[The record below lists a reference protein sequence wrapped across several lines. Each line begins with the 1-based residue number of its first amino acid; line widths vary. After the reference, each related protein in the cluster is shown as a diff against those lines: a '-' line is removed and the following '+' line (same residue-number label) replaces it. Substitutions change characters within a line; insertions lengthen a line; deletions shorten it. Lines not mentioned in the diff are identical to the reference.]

1 MGTVQTHL
9 KSEWDICDPGT
20 PVRKCGWNL
29 NTGTT
34 VSVSGLPGQAGA
46 HRGRACRIRKAELN
60 RKQEILK
67 RLSERGDFVSGQE
80 LCEKLQVSRTAV
92 WKNIQKLKEEGY
104 PIEAVT
110 NKGYRLLSVEEAD
123 IFDGEKIVE
132 RLTTSWAGRP
142 LLYQEET
149 GSTNDDIFALAAQG
163 YPHGTLVI
171 AARQTAGK
179 GRRGRTWISPPEGN
193 IYMSILL
200 KPDLRPDVTPMLTVV
215 MALSVYQAV
224 AELYMNQA
232 GTQSEKT
239 SGQNFALAESAEKS
253 KENHGLPDPAH
264 CRFGIKWPNDIV
276 VSVDGSSYRKLCG
289 ILTEM
294 RMEDNEISAITIG
307 IGLNVNQTEFAPE
320 ISENATSF
328 RLALGKKVNRAALT
342 ASIWNHFEDNYNI
355 FVKTQDFSGLKS
367 SYEEG
372 LVNRGRHVHVLDP
385 RAPFTGTAVGIN
397 DQGELLV
404 QPDDGSA
411 VCTVGSG
418 EVSVRGVSGYV

>member
-1 MGTVQTHL
+1 M
-9 KSEWDICDPGT
+9 
-20 PVRKCGWNL
+20 
-29 NTGTT
+29 
-34 VSVSGLPGQAGA
+34 
-46 HRGRACRIRKAELN
+46 N

-385 RAPFTGTAVGIN
+385 RAPFTGTAIGIN